1 VNEATLLALAA
12 AGGVAA
18 AQWSRLPAVP
28 ILVLLGF
35 AISWLPGSEGLRV
48 DGEVP
53 TLALAYLVFAAG
65 LELEPARLVGNLAT
79 ALRVGVAQF
88 VVVGCLGTLVASGL
102 GVDAAAAATIGI
114 GIAGSS
120 TIVGVRLLIER
131 GQLGEAFGRVVLGVL
146 LLQDLLMMLAL
157 AAIGSLG
164 VDGVPFTASPLVG
177 IALLIAGHAVL
188 RRLGPRWI
196 GGHDDRPPLMILIAS
211 SVLFAFVGIAYY
223 TGLPLVV
230 GAFAAGVSLS
240 AFPVGGM
247 IRAPI
252 ASIGIFVSAI
262 FFVALGGSI
271 ETPTLRDVLV
281 AGSLLAVVVLATP
294 VVVAVTA
301 LRSGL
306 ARRESIEAGLLLAQC
321 GELTLVLAVLGLGLG
336 ILDQASF
343 SALSLVTVASMMIT
357 PLLATDRFAWWL
369 TRRLPRR
376 PLEAVPPIENHVV
389 LLGCGRNSEVLL
401 EMLRVAEVPLVVVD
415 RDPGIVE
422 RLRERGIESICG
434 EGSDPEVLRATRA
447 SRARA
452 VVSTMR
458 RVADNVRLLRRV
470 DLEDGPL
477 VVVRAFFDAD
487 TARLSRL
494 GAEVVSEAEVGA
506 AETVLVARGILAAT
520 RARPRATQSS

>member
-1 VNEATLLALAA
+1 MNETTLLALAA
-12 AGGVAA
+12 AIGVAA
-18 AQWSRLPAVP
+18 AQRMRLPAVP
-28 ILVLLGF
+28 ILVLCGF
-35 AISWLPGSEGLRV
+35 AISWLPGSDGIRV
-48 DGEVP
+48 DGDVP

-65 LELEPARLVGNLAT
+65 LELEPARLVGNLGT

-88 VVVGCLGTLVASGL
+88 VVVGGLGTLVASAL
-102 GVDAAAAATIGI
+102 GFEHAPAAAIGV
-114 GIAGSS
+114 GLAGSS
-120 TIVGVRLLIER
+120 TIVGVRLLIDR

-164 VDGVPFTASPLVG
+164 VGGAGPFPAAPLAGVAAMIG
-177 IALLIAGHAVL
+177 GHVLL

-196 GGHDDRPPLMILIAS
+196 GRHDGRPSLMILIAS
-211 SVLFAFVGIAYY
+211 SGLFAFLGIAHY

-252 ASIGIFVSAI
+252 ASIGVFVSAI

-271 ETPTLRDVLV
+271 ETPTARDLVV
-281 AGSLLAVVVLATP
+281 AGALLAVVVLATP
-294 VVVAVTA
+294 IVVATAA

-306 ARRESIEAGLLLAQC
+306 ARREAVEAGLLLAQC
-321 GELTLVLAVLGLGLG
+321 GELTLVLAVLGKALG
-336 ILDQASF
+336 ILDEAAF
-343 SALSLVTVASMMIT
+343 SALSLATVISMMAT
-357 PLLATDRFAWWL
+357 PLFATDRFAWWL
-369 TRRLPRR
+369 TARLPRR
-376 PLEAVPPIENHVV
+376 ALEAIPPIEGHVV

-415 RDPGIVE
+415 RDPGIVAS
-422 RLRERGIESICG
+422 LRERGIESICG
-434 EGSDPEVLRATRA
+434 EGSDPHVLEAVRAR
-447 SRARA
+447 SARA
-452 VVSTMR
+452 VVSTIR
-458 RVADNVRLLRRV
+458 RVGDNLRLLRR
-470 DLEDGPL
+470 LRSGEGPL
-477 VVVRAFFDAD
+477 VIVRAFFDED

-506 AETVLVARGILAAT
+506 AETTLVARGIL
-520 RARPRATQSS
+520 RATAPGQSS